1 MQFIHLL
8 SIAASLLLSAAT
20 ANPVP
25 DSAGNSDPN
34 PTSTRKFTLAAFES
48 PWPAGSP
55 NGHGISGV
63 VVQAKGGNF
72 YINPGDKNPPTTVFS
87 VDQNGRA
94 FMVSNPNSQVYINT
108 QTGALSYFT
117 HDQMP
122 LPGAVF
128 TNFLHLGE
136 GTSLTTPSGQ
146 EGFFN
151 QGPSSFHWIGAL
163 NDGWMFCPRNNGNG
177 MQVMKLVGG
186 KENWNA
192 CLGGYALVALDY
204 KK

>member
-1 MQFIHLL
+1 MQLTNLL
-8 SIAASLLLSAAT
+8 SIAVPLLLSVAS

-25 DSAGNSDPN
+25 NSAGNSHPN

-72 YINPGDKNPPTTVFS
+72 YINPADKNPPTTVFS
-87 VDQNGRA
+87 VDKNGQA
-94 FMVSNPNSQVYINT
+94 FVVSNPNSQVYLDT

-117 HDQMP
+117 QEQKP
-122 LPGAVF
+122 APGAVL

-136 GTSLTTPSGQ
+136 GTTLTTPSGQ

-151 QGPSSFHWIGAL
+151 PGPGSFQWVGAI
-163 NDGWMFCPRNNGNG
+163 NDGWMFCPRNDGKG

-186 KENWNA
+186 KENWNS

-204 KK
+204 TK